1 MADNNYRTM
10 FHIMPPKGWLNDPN
24 GLCYYKN
31 MYHVFFQYSPDNA
44 NGGDKYWGHYTS
56 DNLVEFK
63 FAGISVSPDT
73 EYDKNGAYSGSAF
86 IKDDEL
92 YVYYTGNVKTSGEH
106 DIDRTYSGR
115 TANTILIKSKDGMNF
130 GNKKLL
136 MNNDDYPNEYTCH
149 VRDPKVWTENG
160 KYFMIQGGRID
171 GRIAKDKTYKHDIKE
186 NREKGHSE
194 DIGAAIIFQSDN
206 LENWNVLREI
216 KLCDKIGNNIRFG
229 YMWECPDYFKI
240 AGLDENSG
248 ILSLCPQGLEKT
260 KYQYQNIYQSGYFI
274 VQGDIL
280 DRESK
285 LEFSGFSEWDMGF
298 DFYAP
303 QTFRDES
310 GRRIMIGWAGMPDA
324 EYDNEPTVKEGWQ
337 HVLTVPRELKFCDGR
352 IYQKPVAE
360 LDLLRENKENVLS
373 ETRYEKRDFD
383 KCFDMLINFE
393 NDYNVFRFKISD
405 TLSDAALELRCESG
419 EIVLEFTG
427 EEAFSAGR
435 GRKIRRL
442 KIESIRNFRI
452 LADTSIVEIY
462 LNDGEYVF
470 TTRYYMNAKK
480 NILFEADKSF
490 CVEIYEINKKCIYFK
505 EGLE

>member
-1 MADNNYRTM
+1 M

-106 DIDRTYSGR
+106 DIDRAYSGR

-171 GRIAKDKTYKHDIKE
+171 GRIAKDKSYKHDIKE

-206 LENWNVLREI
+206 FENWNVLREI

-303 QTFRDES
+303 QTFEAPD
-310 GRRIMIGWAGMPDA
+310 GRRILFGWMGM
-324 EYDNEPTVKEGWQ
+324 DNKAYGNATIPLGWQ
-337 HVLTVPRELKFCDGR
+337 HCLTLPREITNAQDGGLLQNPIKEFDALRKTSKLIADGQTAETALPFDLESDTDSDFEIDFDGKLKLKYDAEGKLFTMEFTDEEYGSGRKVRKAELESCSKIRVIADMSSIEVYLDGGRVVMGTRFYPDGESVKLTVKG
-352 IYQKPVAE
+352 
-360 LDLLRENKENVLS
+360 
-373 ETRYEKRDFD
+373 
-383 KCFDMLINFE
+383 
-393 NDYNVFRFKISD
+393 
-405 TLSDAALELRCESG
+405 
-419 EIVLEFTG
+419 
-427 EEAFSAGR
+427 
-435 GRKIRRL
+435 
-442 KIESIRNFRI
+442 
-452 LADTSIVEIY
+452 
-462 LNDGEYVF
+462 
-470 TTRYYMNAKK
+470 MNAQVW
-480 NILFEADKSF
+480 NF
-490 CVEIYEINKKCIYFK
+490 
-505 EGLE
+505 